1 MLRAV
6 KHRAQTAVRRLAGA
20 VTSTAV
26 FSLSLAVFAAPEPV
40 SFRNDV
46 MAVLSKTGCNMG
58 TCHGNKHG
66 KGGFK
71 LSLRGEDGAGDY
83 EALTQDVFGRRVNP
97 LDPDQSLLLLKATT
111 QLAHEGGL
119 RFRPDSQEYAI
130 LRRWIAAGMPQDKP
144 GSPTAQELI
153 VTPLEQVLVQPAR
166 EVRLKVM
173 AKYSDGSRRD
183 LTRLAVYEPSNALVT
198 VTPDGRVT
206 FKEPGETTVIVRYLH
221 LQVPV
226 RLAAIPARRDFVW
239 KQPPANNFID
249 QHVFE
254 KLRKLRLNPSELCR
268 DEVFLRRA
276 FLDLL
281 GLLPTAEE
289 ARAFVADPAKDKR
302 QRLVDRLLARP
313 EFADFWALKWA
324 DLLRVEERTLDP
336 RGVKTFHGWIRDS
349 LAANKPLDQFAREI
363 IAGRGSTYT
372 NAPANYYRAN
382 RDPIQRAEGT
392 AQVFL
397 GTRLNCA
404 QCHNHPFDR
413 WTQDDYYNWAG
424 LFARVDYKILEN
436 KRTDKNDKHE
446 FKGDQIVF
454 LASKG
459 EVRNPRLNQPATP
472 KFLGGPAPE
481 ITGERDELQSL
492 ADWLTSPDNA
502 MFARTQV
509 NRVWFHLMGRGLVD
523 PVDDFRMTN
532 PASHPALLDALA
544 KEFVRQRFD
553 LRHLIRLIM
562 TSRTYQLA
570 SEPDATNAG
579 DEINYSHSLVRRLTA
594 EQLLDAYGQVAGV
607 PLELEGLPAG
617 ARSAQSPFPRND
629 RKSKKSGVEQFL
641 EVFGKPARLI
651 PSECERSNETTMRQ
665 AFNLISGETINA
677 LVADRNNRLT
687 RLLAGGRSDREIVE
701 ELYWT
706 ALTRPP
712 TGVEAEQSLA
722 YLAKAKDRRAAL
734 EDLLWGLLNAKE
746 FVLRQ

>member
-1 MLRAV
+1 
-6 KHRAQTAVRRLAGA
+6 LA
-20 VTSTAV
+20 
-26 FSLSLAVFAAPEPV
+26 LAPIPAMFAAAPGPV

-46 MAVLSKTGCNMG
+46 MAVLSKTGCNLG

-83 EALTQDVFGRRVNP
+83 EALTRDVFGRRVNP

-111 QLAHEGGL
+111 QLAHEGGP
-119 RFRPDSQEYAI
+119 RFRADAPEYAI
-130 LRRWIAAGMPQDKP
+130 LRRWIADGMPEDAP
-144 GSPTAQELI
+144 GSRTAQELI

-166 EVRLKVM
+166 EVQLKV
-173 AKYSDGSRRD
+173 AVKYSDGSRRY
-183 LTRLAVYEPSNALVT
+183 LTRLAVYEPSNALVG

-226 RLAAIPARRDFVW
+226 RLAAIPARREFVW
-239 KQPPANNFID
+239 KRPPASNYID
-249 QHVFE
+249 REIFD
-254 KLRKLRLNPSELCR
+254 KLRQLRMNPSGLCR
-268 DEVFLRRA
+268 DEVFIRRA

-281 GLLPTAEE
+281 GLLPTADE

-302 QRLVDRLLARP
+302 ARLVDRLLARP

-349 LAANKPLDQFAREI
+349 LAENKPLDQFAREI

-436 KRTDKNDKHE
+436 KRTDKSDKHE
-446 FKGDQIVF
+446 FKGDQVVF
-454 LASKG
+454 LAKKG
-459 EVRNPRLNQPATP
+459 EVKNPRLNQPATP
-472 KFLGGPAPE
+472 RFLGGPAPR
-481 ITGERDELQSL
+481 ITEEQDELQSL

-502 MFARTQV
+502 MFSRTQV

-544 KEFVRQRFD
+544 KDFVKHQFD
-553 LRHLIRLIM
+553 LRYLIRLI
-562 TSRTYQLA
+562 TGSRAYQLA

-579 DEINYSHSLVRRLTA
+579 DEINYSHPLVRRLSA
-594 EQLLDAYGQVAGV
+594 EQLLDACSQVAGV
-607 PLELEGLPAG
+607 ALDLEGVPAG

-629 RKSKKSGVEQFL
+629 RKSKKSDVEQFL
-641 EVFGKPARLI
+641 DVFGKPARLI

-687 RLLAGGRSDREIVE
+687 RLLAGGKSDREIVE

-712 TGVEAEQSLA
+712 AAAEAEKSLA
-722 YLAKAKDRRAAL
+722 YLGGAKDRRAAL

-746 FVLRQ
+746 FVLRR